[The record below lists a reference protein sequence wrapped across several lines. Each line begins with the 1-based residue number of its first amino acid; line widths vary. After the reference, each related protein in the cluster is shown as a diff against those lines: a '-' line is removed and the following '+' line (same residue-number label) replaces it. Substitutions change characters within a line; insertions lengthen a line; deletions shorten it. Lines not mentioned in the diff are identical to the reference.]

1 MKAVVVVDSEDA
13 VAAAIAM
20 AIRWFFILFGRC
32 YDNGRLRCAALKEYQ
47 FLRLASTGVPVRLLA
62 G

>member
-1 MKAVVVVDSEDA
+1 MRRLEEEEVKAVVVVDSEDA

-20 AIRWFFILFGRC
+20 AIRWFFILFG
-32 YDNGRLRCAALKEYQ
+32 
-47 FLRLASTGVPVRLLA
+47 VMIMA